1 MEKNKIK
8 KENVIKN
15 ENMIKFESLVEK
27 TQKIDIDD
35 EKFKKVMFLYSSAL
49 KEIETRIEIIKEEFK
64 YLYNYDLIDHTKIR
78 IKEPKSIINKMQR
91 KKYDLTYEN
100 LIENINDIAGI
111 RVVCQYK
118 NDIFAIKKLIE
129 KIPGIK
135 VLKEK
140 DYINNP
146 KKSGY
151 ESYHLIL
158 DVPVNLLEKI
168 IYVKVEVQIRT
179 IVMDFW
185 ANVEHKVKYK
195 PEKIVTNQVS
205 KELVSCAKKLG
216 KIDNKITSLTT

>member
-1 MEKNKIK
+1 MEKSK
-8 KENVIKN
+8 KEKKN

-27 TQKIDIDD
+27 TQTININDD
-35 EKFKKVMFLYSSAL
+35 KFKKIMFLYSSAL
-49 KEIETRIEIIKEEFK
+49 KELETRIEIIKDEFK
-64 YLYNYDLIDHTKIR
+64 YLYNYDLIDHTKTR
-78 IKEPKSIINKMQR
+78 IKEPQSIINKMQR
-91 KKYDLTYEN
+91 KEYDLTYEN

-129 KIPGIK
+129 KIPG
-135 VLKEK
+135 VRVVKEK

-179 IVMDFW
+179 MVMDFW

-195 PEKIVTNQVS
+195 PEKSVTNQVS
-205 KELVSCAKKLG
+205 KELIACAKKLG
-216 KIDNKITSLTT
+216 KIDNKITSLSS

>member
-1 MEKNKIK
+1 MDKNK
-8 KENVIKN
+8 KENKN

-27 TQKIDIDD
+27 TQKIDINDD
-35 EKFKKVMFLYSSAL
+35 KFKKIMFLYSSAL
-49 KEIETRIEIIKEEFK
+49 KELETRIGIIKYEFK
-64 YLYNYDLIDHTKIR
+64 FLYNYDLIDHTKTR
-78 IKEPKSIINKMQR
+78 IKEPQSIINKMKR
-91 KKYDLTYEN
+91 KEYDLTYEN

-129 KIPGIK
+129 KIPGVK
-135 VLKEK
+135 LLKEK

-151 ESYHLIL
+151 KSYHLIL

-195 PEKIVTNQVS
+195 PQKSITNQVS
-205 KELVSCAKKLG
+205 KELVVYAKKLE
-216 KIDNKITSLTT
+216 KIDNKITSLSN

>member
-1 MEKNKIK
+1 MEKEK
-8 KENVIKN
+8 KKNNN
-15 ENMIKFESLVEK
+15 ENMIKFESLIEK
-27 TQKIDIDD
+27 TQIIDINDN
-35 EKFKKVMFLYSSAL
+35 KFKKVMFLYSSAL
-49 KEIETRIEIIKEEFK
+49 KELETRINIIKDEFE
-64 YLYNYDLIDHTKIR
+64 YLYNYDLIDHIKTR
-78 IKEPKSIINKMQR
+78 IKDPKSIINKMER
-91 KKYDLTYEN
+91 KEYEITYEN

-111 RVVCQYK
+111 RVICQYK

-129 KIPGIK
+129 KIPGVK
-135 VLKEK
+135 VVKEK

-195 PEKIVTNQVS
+195 PERNITNQMS
-205 KELVSCAKKLG
+205 KELVVCAKKLA
-216 KIDNKITSLTT
+216 KIDNKITSLSS